1 MVFDSLSELKAYV
14 ERAMET
20 SAKRSA
26 EEMLEI
32 MREEISNAYHSYSPK
47 VYDRTGDLE
56 NTPQI
61 IMADKSG
68 MTTEFMDN
76 GGWYSLVG
84 RTAGQ
89 HFFALEGLEA
99 GTSWGRGAT
108 NIYEL
113 SKTRCYAMIPDYYIR
128 CMRALGIPIE

>member
-1 MVFDSLSELKAYV
+1 MIFDSLAELESYV
-14 ERAMET
+14 RGVMDKCAGIC
-20 SAKRSA
+20 A

-32 MREEISNAYHSYSPK
+32 MREEIENAYNSYSPSM
-47 VYDRTGDLE
+47 YSRTGDLL

-61 IMADKSG
+61 IQADSSG
-68 MTTEFMDN
+68 MTTEFVDN

-108 NIYEL
+108 NIY
-113 SKTRCYAMIPDYYIR
+113 SFSAVKCYSNIPDKYKKCLISF
-128 CMRALGIPIE
+128 GIPIQ

>member
-1 MVFDSLSELKAYV
+1 M
-14 ERAMET
+14 
-20 SAKRSA
+20 
-26 EEMLEI
+26 
-32 MREEISNAYHSYSPK
+32 YS
-47 VYDRTGDLE
+47 RTGDLL

-61 IMADKSG
+61 IQADSSG
-68 MTTEFMDN
+68 MTTEFVDN

-108 NIYEL
+108 NIY
-113 SKTRCYAMIPDYYIR
+113 SFSAVKCYSNIPDKYKKCLISF
-128 CMRALGIPIE
+128 GIPIQ